1 MIFRFLILMIFPISL
16 FSNEDS
22 SALTKQRLEILQ
34 LKEDL
39 TQFYKKREEED
50 LARKKEIED
59 ILKKIEDEKSSI
71 NLIKEQNEELLKEIR
86 GQIVSK
92 TTKIYEQMKPKV
104 AALVFDQMILEGKI
118 EEVFDI
124 IIRLKESN
132 VSVIMRSLSVESA
145 SILTFM
151 LENFKT
157 NEIKGE

>member
-1 MIFRFLILMIFPISL
+1 
-16 FSNEDS
+16 
-22 SALTKQRLEILQ
+22 
-34 LKEDL
+34 
-39 TQFYKKREEED
+39 
-50 LARKKEIED
+50 
-59 ILKKIEDEKSSI
+59 
-71 NLIKEQNEELLKEIR
+71 
-86 GQIVSK
+86 
-92 TTKIYEQMKPKV
+92 MKPKV